1 VIELGVDKERLARF
15 CRQWKIVELAL
26 FGSALRE
33 DFGQESDVDV
43 LVTFAADAE
52 WSLLDHFRMEQ
63 ELAELVGRDVDL
75 VTREGIEASRNWIRR
90 REILRTARTI
100 YAG

>member
-1 VIELGVDKERLARF
+1 MIELGVDKERLARF